1 MSDERMD
8 TIVEQIRETYHVP
21 TETPREQMWEAISG
35 RLGGNQTNA
44 GPVHEASADVIDLM
58 AARERRTAN
67 VASTRRSARSTGWAV
82 AAAAVL
88 VFGIGIGRMTAP
100 GTVET
105 AAVSTVGTD
114 IGAASLTLAAREHL
128 GRTESLLT
136 MVRADA
142 RNGRVDP
149 TMARWASGLLSQT
162 RLLMDQDGS
171 DVAVSDLLL
180 DLELL
185 LIQIVGV
192 SETGSV
198 DEARARTE
206 LELALR
212 SLEEGEVLPRIR
224 AVLPPELA
232 GT

>member
-1 MSDERMD
+1 MSDEPMD
-8 TIVEQIRETYHVP
+8 PIVEQIRETYNVP

-35 RLGGNQTNA
+35 RLGENQTNA
-44 GPVHEASADVIDLM
+44 GPDHEAAADVIDLT
-58 AARERRTAN
+58 AARDRRAEEA
-67 VASTRRSARSTGWAV
+67 ASATRSARSMGWAV

-88 VFGIGIGRMTAP
+88 VFGIGVGRMTAP
-100 GTVET
+100 GAVET
-105 AAVSTVGTD
+105 AAVSTVGVD
-114 IGAASLTLAAREHL
+114 VGSAALTLAAQEHF

-142 RNGRVDP
+142 RAGRVDP
-149 TMARWASGLLSQT
+149 TTARWASGLLSQT
-162 RLLMDQDGS
+162 RLLIDQDGS
-171 DVAVSDLLL
+171 DLTVNDLLL

-212 SLEEGEVLPRIR
+212 SLEEGEVLPRIQ

-232 GT
+232 GS